1 MSKIAMIGDRDS
13 IWPFKAFGVS
23 LYLLKS
29 MDEAK
34 EALKRALSQD
44 HAIIF
49 VTEEVFKACR
59 EEIYEV
65 QDRPTP
71 AITILPSLRGS
82 QGLGME
88 EIKEAV
94 RKAIGAEIL

>member
-13 IWPFKAFGVS
+13 IWPFRAFGVS
-23 LYLLKS
+23 LYFLRNI
-29 MDEAK
+29 DEAK
-34 EALKRALSQD
+34 DVLRRALTKD

-59 EEIYEV
+59 EEINKV

-71 AITILPSLRGS
+71 AITVLPNLRGS
-82 QGLGME
+82 QGVGME